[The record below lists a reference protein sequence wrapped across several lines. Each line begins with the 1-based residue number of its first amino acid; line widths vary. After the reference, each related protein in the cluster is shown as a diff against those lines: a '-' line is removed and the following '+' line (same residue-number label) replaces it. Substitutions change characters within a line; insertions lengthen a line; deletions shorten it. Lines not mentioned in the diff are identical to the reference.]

1 MGKQSGIL
9 TKYNTALLLKITM
22 FMFLHLSFILSGCSP
37 AARNLIV
44 PDLNRMSRQH
54 TESDRLPSET
64 GTHLC
69 KLRIIPHMVTSM
81 SAYKC
86 PQISYQ
92 LEPILRSTWEK
103 VLYDLWQ
110 PAGRDSATA
119 FECRLQVHS
128 SKLIVSRNASIYD
141 LTLFASLYSPEG
153 KQLMGRTV
161 SHKSTGAF
169 DGKNTPD
176 SVISACHETAM
187 QFAKQILDTPSVI
200 NLAKNKCGA
209 SQTKITSALRHV
221 PSQSW
226 RPASG
231 PGRKKSRKL
240 GRYYAV
246 CIGLSEFTDPEIS
259 HLPFAANDAEDVA
272 DMLYRRGGIPK
283 DSIRTLINSQATKA
297 NIESALEGFLSKAGP
312 DDVIILYW
320 SGHGFPQPDNPKN
333 VYFACYDTRLHRPFT
348 GYRMD
353 KVRRSLEEKNAAH
366 VLVMADTCHAG
377 NIVTRGI
384 KVTAKDISI
393 MPAVDEMKTRQ
404 TIPEGMAF
412 LLGADVDRKA
422 VEISSWSHGAFTH
435 ILLKGL
441 EGAADGFEGSGA
453 KNGII
458 TFGEIKAFMA
468 SDLPTQTERIL
479 GKAIRPVTAVASGD
493 QSINDLPLIRPA
505 R

>member
-1 MGKQSGIL
+1 MF
-9 TKYNTALLLKITM
+9 LLL
-22 FMFLHLSFILSGCSP
+22 SFVFSGCSP

-44 PDLNRMSRQH
+44 PDLNKISKLN
-54 TESDRLPSET
+54 TVSDKLPSET
-64 GTHLC
+64 STRLC

-81 SAYKC
+81 SVYKY

-92 LEPILRSTWEK
+92 LEPILRSTWEQ

-110 PAGRDSATA
+110 PAGSDASTA
-119 FECRLQVHS
+119 FECKLQVHA
-128 SKLIVSRNASIYD
+128 SKLILSRNASIYD

-161 SHKSTGAF
+161 SSKSTGAF

-176 SVISACHETAM
+176 SVITACHETAM
-187 QFAKQILDTPSVI
+187 QFAKQMLDTPSVL
-200 NLAKNKCGA
+200 NLAKNKCG
-209 SQTKITSALRHV
+209 
-221 PSQSW
+221 PSQAQITKPYQHSSDQSW
-226 RPASG
+226 KQTSG
-231 PGRKKSRKL
+231 PGRIKSSRL

-246 CIGLSEFTDPEIS
+246 SIGISEFTDPEIS
-259 HLPFAANDAEDVA
+259 DLPFAANDAEDVA
-272 DMLYRRGGIPK
+272 DILHRRGGIPK
-283 DSIRTLINSQATKA
+283 DSIRTLINAQATKA

-312 DDVIILYW
+312 NDVIILYW

-333 VYFACYDTRLHRPFT
+333 VYFACHDTYLRKPFT

-353 KVRRSLEEKNAAH
+353 KVRRALEEKNAAN

-393 MPAVDEMKTRQ
+393 MPAVDAMKTKQ

-412 LLGADVDRKA
+412 LIGADVDRKA

-441 EGAADGFEGSGA
+441 EGTADGYEGSGA
-453 KNGII
+453 RDGII

-468 SDLPTQTERIL
+468 SDLPSQTERIL
-479 GKAIRPVTAVASGD
+479 GKAIRPVIAVSSGN
-493 QSINDLPLIRPA
+493 QSINDLPLIRPP